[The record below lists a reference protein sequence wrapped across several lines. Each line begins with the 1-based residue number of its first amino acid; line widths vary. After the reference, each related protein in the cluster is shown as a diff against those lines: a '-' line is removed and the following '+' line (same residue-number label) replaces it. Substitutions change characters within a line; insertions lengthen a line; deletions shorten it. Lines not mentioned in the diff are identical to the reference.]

1 MAHFKKFITNK
12 INKGKGGVLNVKAQ
26 MRIKYMNRCTNA
38 DTNIT
43 IYKRR
48 FSCANDRK
56 TSISSEVE
64 ESKIVVTAT
73 NEVGS

>member
-1 MAHFKKFITNK
+1 MLKLRWNQI
-12 INKGKGGVLNVKAQ
+12 
-26 MRIKYMNRCTNA
+26 YRCTNA